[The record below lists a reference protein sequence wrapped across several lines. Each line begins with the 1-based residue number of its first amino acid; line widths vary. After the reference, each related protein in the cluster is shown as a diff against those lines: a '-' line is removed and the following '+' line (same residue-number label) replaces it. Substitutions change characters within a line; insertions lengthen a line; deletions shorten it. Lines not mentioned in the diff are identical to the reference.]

1 MTPQTLCSLLANGI
15 KVTDLLPQQFNFISA
30 TPQQG
35 TYNSQTGVWDVG
47 EIAGN
52 ATRTLKLTAKV
63 TQSGAL
69 TNKAE
74 ITAQNQPDFDS
85 VAGNNNAQEDDQSS
99 TTLNIAPN
107 MVTLK
112 GFASL
117 PADTFAAGPASGA
130 AVTNPTNGRT
140 TPFPGQ
146 PVQGFSGVQ
155 FAPNGGGS
163 VFWFLADNG
172 FGAKNNSADFLLRLY
187 QVDPNFAG
195 TENGNGSVAVQNFIQ
210 LSDPNKLIPFDIV
223 NKNTVKRELT
233 GADFD
238 VESFVLD
245 AKGDIWVGDE
255 FGTYLL
261 HFNSNGV
268 LLDAPFA
275 TPNPVKLN
283 TLNGQN
289 PIVIGHRGAS
299 GELPEHTIEAYRLAI
314 LRGADFIEP
323 DLVSTKDGVLIAR
336 HEPNLINTTDVASRA
351 EFASRK
357 TTKMVDGVAEEGFFA
372 SDFTLAE
379 IKTLRAVMPQGFRDQ
394 VYNGL
399 LQVPTLSEII
409 DLVKEVE
416 VQTGKKIG
424 IYPETKH
431 PTFHDNLGLSLEEKL
446 IDTLKAK
453 GFTDPKRIFIQ
464 SFEVSNLKDLN
475 NTIMPAAGVNIPL
488 VQLLDAYDVANDG
501 TLLYQDV
508 NARPYDFTVKGDTR
522 TYGDLLTPAGLK
534 EIAAY
539 AEGIG
544 PWKRQIVSVKTV
556 DNNNDG
562 KPDDLNNDGTINDA
576 DKVTLAP
583 TSLVS
588 DAHKEGLVV
597 HPYTFRNESRS
608 LASDYNNNPELE
620 YRQFINLGVDGYFTD
635 FPGTGD
641 LVRDQITANQV
652 RSPQNPTVLS
662 TPKFDTLTGKA
673 PIVIGHRGAS
683 GERPEHTLASY
694 KLAIAQG
701 ADFVEPDLV
710 VTKDGVLIARHE
722 PMLAVGV
729 LNTDGTIQ
737 RDANGKPVINTTD
750 TSTDVYLRDKF
761 ADRLKIKN
769 LDGRNVVGWFA
780 EDFTLAEVKELNAI
794 ERIPALRGTT
804 FDQDGLKV
812 PTLKEVIDLVKQVEL
827 ETGRKIGIY
836 PETKHPTFF
845 QQQGIN
851 TSQILAD
858 TLKAENFTD
867 PSRIFIQSFEVANLK
882 ALKNTIMPTAG
893 IDIPLVQLF
902 GGSGRPY
909 DFVVSGD
916 TRTYTDIS
924 TPAGLTEIAT
934 YAKGIGPNKQRIIPQ
949 LTVDANKDGTAD
961 DLNGDGQISDGDRIL
976 GSPTTLIQDAHKAGL
991 IVHLYTL
998 RNDSFFLPADY
1009 KGDPGAEF
1017 RKFIDLGVDGFFT
1030 DFPKTGRSVL
1040 VNNYLAGTGYAN
1052 PNGNLNTPYFNNSPE
1067 YFAPNQPYYGDLV
1080 AANLNRS
1087 QGFEG
1092 MAFSPD
1098 RQTIYPMLEGTVVGD
1113 PAGSVRIYKFD
1124 VASESYQGLVG
1135 RYQLASTSNAIGDFT
1150 PINNNEFLVIERDNN
1165 QASTAAFKKIF
1176 KVDLGKIDAN
1186 GFVSKEEVANLLNIQ
1201 DPKDLNGDGKTT
1213 YNMPF
1218 QTIEDVLVIDSKTIL
1233 VANDN
1238 NYPFSIGR
1246 PPGIDNNEMVVLELD
1261 KPLALDSRLGISAA
1275 VAESTQYIA
1284 GTTGKD
1290 DLFVG
1295 GGTDGI
1301 NDTIFTG
1308 AGNDTVDTV
1317 LGASS
1322 PFAGNNIVD
1331 TGSGDDTIFVNKS
1344 DRTFGS
1350 DGNDTFDAR
1359 DGQGGNRISGGV
1371 GDDTFYLGSND
1382 RALGGD
1388 GKDIFRVSLGGGNL
1402 ISGGAGADQFWIV
1415 NAELPKAA
1423 NTVLDFQLGTDII
1436 GISGAV
1442 SLGIT
1447 TSTLKLNQV
1456 GGDAAIVFNNQTLAT
1471 LTGIQASSLSLT
1483 DSKQFVFA

>member
-1 MTPQTLCSLLANGI
+1 
-15 KVTDLLPQQFNFISA
+15 
-30 TPQQG
+30 
-35 TYNSQTGVWDVG
+35 
-47 EIAGN
+47 
-52 ATRTLKLTAKV
+52 
-63 TQSGAL
+63 
-69 TNKAE
+69 
-74 ITAQNQPDFDS
+74 
-85 VAGNNNAQEDDQSS
+85 
-99 TTLNIAPN
+99 

-130 AVTNPTNGRT
+130 ALTNPTNGRT

-223 NKNTVKRELT
+223 NKNTTKRELT

-238 VESFVLD
+238 VESFVID

-336 HEPNLINTTDVASRA
+336 HEPNIINTTDVASRP

-357 TTKMVDGVAEEGFFA
+357 RTEIVDGVSEEGFFA
-372 SDFTLAE
+372 SDFTWEE

-394 VYNGL
+394 VYNGV
-399 LQVPTLSEII
+399 LQIPSLSDII
-409 DLVKEVE
+409 DLLKEVE
-416 VQTGKKIG
+416 AQTGKKIG

-431 PTFHDNLGLSLEEKL
+431 PTYHDKLGLSLEEKL

-453 GFTDPKRIFIQ
+453 GFTDPKRVFIQ

-475 NTIMPAAGVNIPL
+475 NNIMPSKGVDLPL

-508 NARPYDFTVKGDTR
+508 NARPYDFVGKGDTR
-522 TYGDLLTPAGLK
+522 TYGDLLTPAALK

-539 AEGIG
+539 ADGIG
-544 PWKRQIVSVKTV
+544 PWKRQIISVKTV

-562 KPDDLNNDGTINDA
+562 QPDDLNNDGTINDA

-641 LVRDQITANQV
+641 LVRDQITANEV

-662 TPKFDTLTGKA
+662 TPKFDTLTGQA

-683 GERPEHTLASY
+683 GERPEHTLAAY

-701 ADFVEPDLV
+701 ADFIEPDLV

-761 ADRLKIKN
+761 ADRLKIKD
-769 LDGRNVVGWFA
+769 LDGRNVAGWFA

-804 FDQDGLKV
+804 FDKDGLKV
-812 PTLKEVIDLVKQVEL
+812 PTLAEVIDLVKQVEL

-845 QQQGIN
+845 LKPENGSLN
-851 TSQILAD
+851 TSQILVN
-858 TLKAENFTD
+858 TLKANNFTD
-867 PSRIFIQSFEVANLK
+867 PARVFIQSFEVANLK
-882 ALKNTIMPTAG
+882 ELNNTIMPAAG

-909 DFVVSGD
+909 DFVVAGD
-916 TRTYTDIS
+916 TRTYTDLS
-924 TPAGLTEIAT
+924 TPTGLAEIAT

-949 LTVDANKDGTAD
+949 LTVDANKDGQPD
-961 DLNGDGQISDGDRIL
+961 DLNGDGQISDGDRVL
-976 GSPTTLIQDAHKAGL
+976 GTPTTLIQDAHKAGL

-998 RNDSFFLPADY
+998 RNDEFFLPDTY
-1009 KGDPGAEF
+1009 KNDPGAEF

-1030 DFPKTGRSVL
+1030 DFPKTGRQVL
-1040 VNNYLAGTGYAN
+1040 VNDYLAGTGYAN

-1080 AANLNRS
+1080 TANLNRS

-1098 RQTIYPMLEGTVVGD
+1098 RQTLYPMLEGTVVGD

-1124 VASESYQGLVG
+1124 VATKAFTGIVG
-1135 RYQLASTSNAIGDFT
+1135 RYQLVSTSNAIGDFT
-1150 PINNNEFLVIERDNN
+1150 PINNNEFLVIERDNL
-1165 QASTAAFKKIF
+1165 QGSAAGFKKIF
-1176 KVDLGKIDAN
+1176 KVDFSKIDAN

-1201 DPKDLNGDGKTT
+1201 DPNDLNGDGKTT
-1213 YNMPF
+1213 YDMPF
-1218 QTIEDVLVIDSKTIL
+1218 QTIEDVLVLDNKTIL

-1246 PPGIDNNEMVVLELD
+1246 PPGIDNNEMVILELD
-1261 KPLALDSRLGISAA
+1261 KPLNLDSRLGLSAA
-1275 VAESTQYIA
+1275 IAEATQVVA
-1284 GTTGKD
+1284 GTPKED
-1290 DLFVG
+1290 DLFVSNG
-1295 GGTDGI
+1295 FDGI

-1308 AGNDTVDTV
+1308 AGNDKIDTV

-1322 PFAGNNIVD
+1322 PFAGNNIID
-1331 TGSGDDTIFVNKS
+1331 AGSGDDSIFVNKGE
-1344 DRTFGS
+1344 RAFGS
-1350 DGNDTFDAR
+1350 DGNDYFEAR
-1359 DGQGGNRISGGV
+1359 DGQGGNRMSGGA
-1371 GDDTFYLGSND
+1371 GNDTFWLGSND

-1388 GKDIFRVSLGGGNL
+1388 GNDKFYVSLGGGNFL
-1402 ISGGAGADQFWIV
+1402 SGGAGADEFRIFNV
-1415 NAELPKAA
+1415 EAPKAA
-1423 NTVLDFQLGTDII
+1423 NTILDFQIGTDKIYI
-1436 GISGAV
+1436 
-1442 SLGIT
+1442 LG
-1447 TSTLKLNQV
+1447 STASNFNLKQV
-1456 GGDAAIVFNNQTLAT
+1456 GGNTEIIFGDQTIAV
-1471 LTGIQASSLSLT
+1471 LTGIQASSLNLNNT
-1483 DSKQFVFA
+1483 NQFFLD